1 MKGLPGGLQVVA
13 LVASSL
19 LLLSMVALPSAIA
32 APSTSSTTTTT
43 SATST
48 TQSISATPVALV
60 LSVIPPKLPA
70 DGGSY
75 PAIVLSLQSSTKAAS
90 LALNE
95 TVVFLTSSEQGV
107 GSVPSQVTIP
117 AGAGFAVANFT
128 ATTTPGTTSILAHS
142 VGLSSASA
150 QVTTVTPSGF
160 ATHLSVIPAPGS
172 QLLNPA
178 AQGTV
183 LVEALDSAGFPA
195 KASSPI
201 DVSLSSSNDN
211 VVSLPAT
218 TLTLPTGSV
227 LTSTPY
233 DVGTAPGTDT
243 ITASASGFTPGS
255 GVVSVQGTLPF
266 ALSVFAEPDPIA
278 TLTSGRLV
286 VTLTDTEGTPAPAPV
301 PITVAISSSN
311 TSIISS
317 DQTTT
322 IETGQIY
329 AVASFAS
336 GAAPGTANLTAS
348 SPGLKSDFAT
358 VTVARPTLPAKLTLL
373 GAPNPVLANNGSYDS
388 VVVALTDAN
397 GNPAVAPSNIL
408 VTLTS
413 SSSIV
418 GDIGGSLTIASGSSY
433 AVASFTSTFFVG
445 STSIT
450 AIAQNLQSAMSTVS
464 SYGPVPTQVIVQ
476 ALPSTLPADGGQYSA
491 LEVMLEGA
499 SGAPAIAPTDVSV
512 QLTSSSTDI
521 ATVNSTVVIGAGD
534 SYVLA
539 EVTTT
544 ISPGIA
550 NITAT
555 SPGYASS
562 SAGFVTTRPGP
573 SQLGFYAAPA
583 SAIQSLGQRG
593 DAVVAV
599 QLQDSGSAPA
609 RASQDTPV
617 VVTSS
622 NGSVMAKPIQLDIPA
637 GADYAWAYVNASQ
650 PGETILTASSSGLAS
665 GNANLSVS
673 SLPIVLTLTSSPP
686 VVAIGSSA
694 TVQLQVDVLGSPV
707 EGANV
712 TLSATPGAMSALNG
726 ITDSTG
732 QFTDTFIPAVDGVAI
747 ITALVQDPLFG
758 NQTTGTNIL
767 VALAGAAGTGHA
779 KGLGSTVLI
788 MVVAL
793 VAVVVVVIGLGA
805 RRVLKRRG
813 KDPDEDEE
821 DEGAYPAEPADSE
834 K

>member
-1 MKGLPGGLQVVA
+1 MKGLPGGLQVTA

-32 APSTSSTTTTT
+32 ASSTSSTTTTT
-43 SATST
+43 TTST
-48 TQSISATPVALV
+48 TQSINATPVSLV

-75 PAIVLSLQSSTKAAS
+75 PAIVLSLESSTNAAS

-107 GSVPSQVTIP
+107 GSVPSQITIP
-117 AGAGFAVANFT
+117 AGAGFAVATFT
-128 ATTTPGTTSILAHS
+128 ASTTPGTTSISASS
-142 VGLSSASA
+142 VGLNAASA

-160 ATHLSVIPAPGS
+160 ATRISVIPAPGS

-178 AQGTV
+178 SQGTV
-183 LVEALDSAGFPA
+183 LVETVDSAGFPA

-218 TLTLPTGSV
+218 ALTLPTGSV
-227 LTSTPY
+227 LSSVPY
-233 DVGTAPGTDT
+233 DVGTAPGTAT
-243 ITASASGFTPGS
+243 ITGSASGFDSGS
-255 GVVSVQGTLPF
+255 GVVSVQGALPF

-278 TLTSGRLV
+278 TLTTGRLV
-286 VTLTDTEGTPAPAPV
+286 VTLTDTQGTPAPAPV

-311 TSIISS
+311 TSVISS
-317 DQTTT
+317 DQTAT
-322 IETGQIY
+322 IATGQIY
-329 AVASFAS
+329 AVASFAT
-336 GAAPGTANLTAS
+336 AATPGTANLTAS
-348 SPGLKSDFAT
+348 SPGLKSDFAA
-358 VTVARPTLPAKLTLL
+358 VTVAEPTLPAKLTLL
-373 GAPNPVLANNGSYDS
+373 GAPNPVLANDGSYDS

-397 GNPAVAPSNIL
+397 GNPAVAPSNIP

-418 GDIGGSLTIASGSSY
+418 GDIGGNLTIASGSSY

-445 STSIT
+445 STFIT
-450 AIAQNLQSAMSTVS
+450 AIAQNLQSATSTVG
-464 SYGPVPTQVIVQ
+464 SYGPVPTQVIIQ

-499 SGAPAIAPTDVSV
+499 DGAPAVAAAEVAV
-512 QLTSSSTDI
+512 QLTSSNPDI

-534 SYVLA
+534 SYILTG
-539 EVTTT
+539 VTTT

-555 SPGYASS
+555 SSGFTSS
-562 SAGFVTTRPGP
+562 SAGFVTARPAP

-583 SAIQSLGQRG
+583 GAIQSLGQGG
-593 DAVVAV
+593 DAMVAV

-609 RASQDTPV
+609 RAPQDTPV

-622 NGSVMAKPIQLDIPA
+622 NGSVVAKPIELDIPA
-637 GADYAWAYVNASQ
+637 GADYAWAYVKASQ
-650 PGETILTASSSGLAS
+650 PGTTILTASTGGLAS
-665 GNANLSVS
+665 ANANLSVV
-673 SLPIVLTLTSSPP
+673 SLPIVLTLTSSAP

-694 TVQLQVDVLGSPV
+694 TVQLQVELLGSPV
-707 EGANV
+707 QGANV
-712 TLSATPGAMSALNG
+712 TLSAAPGAMSAPNG

-767 VALAGAAGTGHA
+767 VALAGAAGTGHTS
-779 KGLGSTVLI
+779 KGLGAIVLI
-788 MVVAL
+788 MVVVL
-793 VAVVVVVIGLGA
+793 VVVVVVVIGLGA

-813 KDPDEDEE
+813 KTPDEDE
-821 DEGAYPAEPADSE
+821 DEGAYPSEPGDPG